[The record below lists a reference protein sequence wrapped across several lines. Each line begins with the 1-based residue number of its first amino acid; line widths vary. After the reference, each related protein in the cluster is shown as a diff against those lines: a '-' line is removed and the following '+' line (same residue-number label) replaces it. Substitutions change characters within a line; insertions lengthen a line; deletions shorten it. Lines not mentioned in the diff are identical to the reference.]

1 MSGLPRSIHDGVP
14 GAYSFTSG
22 MAASRLLRLFQ
33 FGILPVVAARQ
44 PLTPTGY
51 AVLGLLSFGREL
63 TGYELKQWADDSL
76 RFFYTAPAMSQI
88 YSELDRLRVAGLVQD
103 RAVQDGNRTIRT
115 YRITGEGEAVLR
127 AWAEDTEPEP
137 TVLKHHVALRLF
149 LGHLIG
155 PERLLEQTARHRA
168 WVEDRLRA
176 LAEVDDALAA
186 SDPEVWRYARLVAG
200 WGRRYYGAE
209 LEAIDELRR
218 QLDQVR

>member
-1 MSGLPRSIHDGVP
+1 M
-14 GAYSFTSG
+14 
-22 MAASRLLRLFQ
+22 
-33 FGILPVVAARQ
+33 VVAPQ

-88 YSELDRLRVAGLVQD
+88 YSELDRLRATGLVQD

-127 AWAEDTEPEP
+127 AWAEDSEPEP

-168 WVEDRLRA
+168 WVEDRLHE
-176 LAEVDDALAA
+176 LEQVDDALAA
-186 SDPEVWRYARLVAG
+186 SPPEVWRYARLVAG

-209 LEAIDELRR
+209 LEAIDELRH
-218 QLDQVR
+218 QLEQVEVTDG